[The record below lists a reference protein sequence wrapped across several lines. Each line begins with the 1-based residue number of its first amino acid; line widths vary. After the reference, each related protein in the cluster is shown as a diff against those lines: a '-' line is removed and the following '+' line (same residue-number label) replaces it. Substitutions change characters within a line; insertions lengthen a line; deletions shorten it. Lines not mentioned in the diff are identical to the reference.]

1 MAQLKILGN
10 REGPYGGGVDNAIYT
25 LNILRPDGVSALV
38 PRLHERFALQEG
50 PEIGIDHR
58 PAALRFTSPTWR
70 PTLISRVNDA
80 IDAEVGAEERERC
93 FKPF

>member
-1 MAQLKILGN
+1 M
-10 REGPYGGGVDNAIYT
+10 DNAIYT
-25 LNILRPDGVSALV
+25 LNILRPDGIAALV
-38 PRLHERFALQEG
+38 PRLQDRFGHQEG

>member
-1 MAQLKILGN
+1 MARGTT
-10 REGPYGGGVDNAIYT
+10 PYGDQVDDAIYT
-25 LNILRPDGVSALV
+25 LNILRPDGVAALV
-38 PRLHERFALQEG
+38 PRLRERFEHQEG
-50 PEIGIDHR
+50 PKIGIDHR

>member
-1 MAQLKILGN
+1 MDL
-10 REGPYGGGVDNAIYT
+10 AIYT
-25 LNILRPDGVSALV
+25 LNIVRPDGVLALV
-38 PRLHERFALQEG
+38 PRLRERFARQEG
-50 PEIGIDHR
+50 PEITIDHR

-80 IDAEVGAEERERC
+80 IDAELGPEERERA